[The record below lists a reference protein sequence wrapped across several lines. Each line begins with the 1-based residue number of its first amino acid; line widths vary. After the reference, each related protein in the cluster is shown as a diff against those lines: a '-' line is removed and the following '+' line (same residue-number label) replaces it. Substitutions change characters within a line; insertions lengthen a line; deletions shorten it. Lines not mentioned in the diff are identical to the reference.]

1 MEPISIKPIPQ
12 YVGSWKIP
20 GCDVYIAA
28 TKKPRWLTRFLAK
41 HLFEMEWKDEV

>member
-1 MEPISIKPIPQ
+1 MKPLSEF
-12 YVGSWKIP
+12 VGGWKIP
-20 GCDVYIAA
+20 CSDIYIVT